1 MEHPLRTSAFRRLAA
16 AYTVNELGNWLGDV
30 ALAIVVF
37 DRTGSALA
45 TASLF
50 LSSRV
55 VGALAAPALVSR
67 LEVMGARRA
76 LRRVYAA
83 EALVFA
89 VLAPLAA
96 TGSPAPLIALAA
108 VDGALAL
115 AGRAL
120 VRAAT
125 AELAGEPAQLR
136 RANATLN
143 LGMTGSA
150 ALGPAAAG
158 LLVMGL
164 GAPAALLLD
173 AASFLVV
180 AAVFPRGLR
189 LPAARATGGWRA
201 RLADAASY
209 VRREPALRG
218 LLAVQALALVF
229 FTAVLPVEVVFAKA
243 TLGAGDAGY
252 GILLTAWGAGMVGGG
267 ALFAA
272 VPRVRLGRLLAW
284 GTLAI
289 GVAYGATAAA
299 PSLAIACGA
308 AALGGLGNGVQW
320 IALVSAVQQATAG
333 EYQART
339 MAALE
344 SVAAA
349 APALGFALGG
359 VIATLAS
366 PRATYAVAALGALTA
381 AAAFAGLA
389 RTRRPALPDLTAPAP
404 ASAGS

>member
-1 MEHPLRTSAFRRLAA
+1 MEHPLRTPAFRRLAA

-45 TASLF
+45 TAALF
-50 LSSRV
+50 ISSRV
-55 VGALAAPALVSR
+55 VGALAAPGLVSR
-67 LEVMGARRA
+67 LETIGARTA

-89 VLAPLAA
+89 ALASLAGA
-96 TGSPAPLIALAA
+96 GAALPLIALAA
-108 VDGALAL
+108 LDGALAL

-125 AELAGEPAQLR
+125 VELAGEPARLR
-136 RANATLN
+136 RANAVLN
-143 LGMTGSA
+143 LGMTCSA

-158 LLVMGL
+158 LLVAGF

-173 AASFLVV
+173 AASFLAV
-180 AAVFPRGLR
+180 AALFPRGLR
-189 LPAARATGGWRA
+189 LPAARAGGGWRA
-201 RLADAASY
+201 RLGDAAAY
-209 VRREPALRG
+209 VRREPAVRA
-218 LLAVQALALVF
+218 LLGVQALALVF

-252 GILLTAWGAGMVGGG
+252 GILLMAWGFGMVAGG
-267 ALFAA
+267 AAFAA
-272 VPRVRLGRLLAW
+272 LPRVRLARLLTW

-289 GVAYGATAAA
+289 GAAYGATAAA
-299 PSLAIACGA
+299 PSLAIACVA

-320 IALVSAVQQATAG
+320 IALVNAVQQATAG

-349 APALGFALGG
+349 APALGFAVGG
-359 VIATLAS
+359 SIATLAS
-366 PRATYAVAALGALTA
+366 PRATYAVAALGALAA

-389 RTRRPALPDLTAPAP
+389 RPRRPARPDRAAPAP
-404 ASAGS
+404 AGS

>member
-1 MEHPLRTSAFRRLAA
+1 MEHPLRIPAFRRLAA
-16 AYTVNELGNWLGDV
+16 AYTINELGNWLGDV

-45 TASLF
+45 TAALF

-55 VGALAAPALVSR
+55 VGAVAAPALVSR
-67 LEVMGARRA
+67 LEVMGARSA

-96 TGSPAPLIALAA
+96 TGAPAPLIGLAA

-125 AELAGEPAQLR
+125 AGLAAQPQQLR
-136 RANATLN
+136 RANAVLN

-158 LLVMGL
+158 LLVAGF
-164 GAPAALLLD
+164 GAPAALLVN
-173 AASFLVV
+173 AASFLSV
-180 AAVFPRGLR
+180 ALLLPGNLR
-189 LPAARATGGWRA
+189 LPAPSREGSWRA
-201 RLADAASY
+201 RLADAAAY
-209 VRREPALRG
+209 IRREPTLRG
-218 LLAVQALALVF
+218 LLCVQAVALVF
-229 FTAVLPVEVVFAKA
+229 LTAVLPVEVVFAKA

-252 GILLTAWGAGMVGGG
+252 GILLMAWGAGMLGGG
-267 ALFAA
+267 VLFAA
-272 VPRVRLGRLLAW
+272 LPRVHLPHLLAW

-289 GVAYGATAAA
+289 GAAYAATAAA
-299 PSLAIACGA
+299 PSLGLACAA
-308 AALGGLGNGVQW
+308 AALGGVGNGVQW
-320 IALVSAVQQATAG
+320 IALVSAVQQAVAG
-333 EYQART
+333 AYQARV

-349 APALGFALGG
+349 TPALGFALGG
-359 VIATLAS
+359 VVATLAS
-366 PRATYAVAALGALTA
+366 PRATYALAALGAVA
-381 AAAFAGLA
+381 SAAAFAGLA
-389 RTRRPALPDLTAPAP
+389 RARPSPAQMP
-404 ASAGS
+404 A

>member
-1 MEHPLRTSAFRRLAA
+1 MEHPLRIPAFRRLAA
-16 AYTVNELGNWLGDV
+16 AYTINELGNWLGDV

-45 TASLF
+45 TAALF

-67 LEVMGARRA
+67 LEVMGPRAA

-96 TGSPAPLIALAA
+96 TGAPAPLIALAA
-108 VDGALAL
+108 LDGALAL

-125 AELAGEPAQLR
+125 AGLAAEPQQLR
-136 RANATLN
+136 RANAVLN

-158 LLVMGL
+158 LLVAGL
-164 GAPAALLLD
+164 GAPAALLVN
-173 AASFLVV
+173 AASFLSV
-180 AAVFPRGLR
+180 ALLLPSNLR
-189 LPAARATGGWRA
+189 LPAPSGEMRWRA
-201 RLADAASY
+201 RLADAAAY
-209 VRREPALRG
+209 IRREPTLRG
-218 LLAVQALALVF
+218 LLYVQAVALVF
-229 FTAVLPVEVVFAKA
+229 LTAVLPVEVVFAKA
-243 TLGAGDAGY
+243 TLDAGDAGY
-252 GILLTAWGAGMVGGG
+252 GILLMAWGAGMLGGG
-267 ALFAA
+267 VLFAA
-272 VPRVRLGRLLAW
+272 LPRVHLPHLLAW

-289 GVAYGATAAA
+289 GAAYAATAAA
-299 PSLAIACGA
+299 PSLGMACAA
-308 AALGGLGNGVQW
+308 AALGGVGNGVQW
-320 IALVSAVQQATAG
+320 IALVSAVQQAAAG
-333 EYQART
+333 AYQARV

-349 APALGFALGG
+349 TPALGFALGG
-359 VIATLAS
+359 VVATLAS
-366 PRATYAVAALGALTA
+366 PRATYALAALGAVA
-381 AAAFAGLA
+381 SAAAFAGLA
-389 RTRRPALPDLTAPAP
+389 RARPSPAQMP
-404 ASAGS
+404 A